1 MLDLRRLR
9 VLREVGRHGSLSA
22 AAAALAYTPS
32 AVSQQLAALEQEL
45 GVRLVERGARGAT
58 LTEAGRVL
66 VRYAD
71 EIFDRIYSAQ
81 EELQA
86 LAGLETGRLRLGA
99 FSTACT
105 ILVPRAVVA
114 FRERHPGVDAA
125 LVELDPE
132 EALAQLRARELDIAL
147 VYEFPVEQPAAL
159 DGLAY
164 VHLLDDR
171 LNVALPP
178 GHGLGRRRLRLSELA
193 EEQWV
198 QGVHRGS
205 TVQVLPSACRAA
217 GFEPIIVFRSD
228 DPMAVQ
234 GFVAAGLGVAL
245 VPQLTVPTARRDL
258 LIRAVEVEGDVL
270 TRRVGV
276 ALPTGPI
283 GRPRP
288 PPCSGYSKKCP
299 RVCAPRRPHGSPRET
314 SARRSDHRP

>member
-1 MLDLRRLR
+1 
-9 VLREVGRHGSLSA
+9 VG
-22 AAAALAYTPS
+22 
-32 AVSQQLAALEQEL
+32 
-45 GVRLVERGARGAT
+45 LVERGPRGAR

-105 ILVPRAVVA
+105 LLVPRAVVA
-114 FRERHPGVDAA
+114 FRERHPGVEAA

-132 EALAQLRARELDIAL
+132 EALAQLRARELDVAL
-147 VYEFPVEQPAAL
+147 VYEFPAEQPAAL
-159 DGLAY
+159 DGLDY

-178 GHGLGRRRLRLSELA
+178 GHRLRRGLRLSERA
-193 EEQWV
+193 KEQWV

-205 TVQVLPSACRAA
+205 TVQVLPAACRAA

-258 LIRAVEVEGDVL
+258 LIRALEVEGDVL
-270 TRRVGV
+270 TRRAGV
-276 ALPTGPI
+276 ALRAGPYRPAAPTAMLEVLEEVSSSL
-283 GRPRP
+283 R
-288 PPCSGYSKKCP
+288 
-299 RVCAPRRPHGSPRET
+299 AEAT
-314 SARRSDHRP
+314 ARLAARDKRKAKR